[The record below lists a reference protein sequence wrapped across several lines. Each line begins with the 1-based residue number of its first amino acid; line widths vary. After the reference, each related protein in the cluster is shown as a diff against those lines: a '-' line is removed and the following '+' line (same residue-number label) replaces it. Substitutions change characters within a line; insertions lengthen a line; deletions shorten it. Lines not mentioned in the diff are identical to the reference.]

1 MRPQN
6 SKPARAHGLPKIHK
20 RYDNLPKF
28 RPIVDTTGTSHYKVG
43 EYLTNLL
50 YPLTVNE
57 FTFKDSFD
65 AVSKIQNI
73 PHELLKNG
81 YRFVSFDVESLFT
94 NVPLNRTLN
103 IICRRVFDEKRIE
116 TTLEKRTL
124 RKLIKDT
131 CTKTAFSCNNVLYE
145 QCDGVSM
152 GSSLGPVLANLIMTE
167 LEEKVVRPLVAKGTL
182 KFYGRYVDDT
192 LLVIKPKDVKNV
204 HKAFEK
210 FDKNLKFTVDEFVN
224 ETPHFLD
231 IDMLD
236 DEFQVYRKATNTGLY
251 VNYDS
256 FVPWHNRISWLRS
269 LVVRA
274 TRICSPTRLPAE
286 LKKIKQ
292 MASWNG
298 FPKYLV
304 NSLMKRFIQNLS
316 TVRQSAETEP
326 VVESVVIWF
335 NMPYLGN
342 RSLSIFQTCVKKIKR
357 NLNLEGKKIIFKQ
370 RFKTTKI
377 SYLCNTKDRSPLLTS
392 SNVVYEFKCPGC
404 SSNYIGKCDRTLFE
418 RSREHATVKGSA
430 VYRHLIKCEGIHF
443 LDSLLM
449 IDVTEPLTDDEI
461 RDKRINY
468 VRNNIRVVDKS
479 DNWSVL
485 LFKEAL
491 SIKDS
496 NPQMNSGLK
505 ASRDLNLFR

>member
-1 MRPQN
+1 
-6 SKPARAHGLPKIHK
+6 
-20 RYDNLPKF
+20 
-28 RPIVDTTGTSHYKVG
+28 
-43 EYLTNLL
+43 
-50 YPLTVNE
+50 
-57 FTFKDSFD
+57 
-65 AVSKIQNI
+65 
-73 PHELLKNG
+73 
-81 YRFVSFDVESLFT
+81 
-94 NVPLNRTLN
+94 
-103 IICRRVFDEKRIE
+103 
-116 TTLEKRTL
+116 
-124 RKLIKDT
+124 
-131 CTKTAFSCNNVLYE
+131 
-145 QCDGVSM
+145 
-152 GSSLGPVLANLIMTE
+152 
-167 LEEKVVRPLVAKGTL
+167 
-182 KFYGRYVDDT
+182 
-192 LLVIKPKDVKNV
+192 
-204 HKAFEK
+204 
-210 FDKNLKFTVDEFVN
+210 
-224 ETPHFLD
+224 
-231 IDMLD
+231 
-236 DEFQVYRKATNTGLY
+236 
-251 VNYDS
+251 
-256 FVPWHNRISWLRS
+256 
-269 LVVRA
+269 
-274 TRICSPTRLPAE
+274 
-286 LKKIKQ
+286 
-292 MASWNG
+292 
-298 FPKYLV
+298 
-304 NSLMKRFIQNLS
+304 MKRFIQNSS

-335 NMPYLGN
+335 NIPYLGN